1 MTDDDL
7 LSRLGALVREEE
19 HEGDPAL
26 DKLVH
31 GKLTASEQAALQA
44 RASQDA
50 ELAHRVSQLTP
61 LDEQVRARIVQS
73 ALSALPAA
81 GSQAKVSELRPR
93 RRSVWLAPAGIALS
107 AAAAALIMLRA
118 PEPTPTSEE
127 LPRYALSARGGVDLE
142 RGSTREGPL
151 VLAPDSTLEVVLRPG
166 SDVHGRI
173 EVHGLV
179 RSGSQSDELTLH
191 PELSP
196 SGSVRIRELTST
208 LFGNRK
214 GPQELVLVT
223 CRPEAC
229 EGALGASRSR
239 GPTRGPG
246 WESLVQQ
253 LVLE

>member
-19 HEGDPAL
+19 HESDPVL

-31 GKLTASEQAALQA
+31 GKLTQAERAELEA
-44 RASQDA
+44 RARQDA
-50 ELAHRVSQLTP
+50 ELAHKVSQLTP
-61 LDEQVRARIVQS
+61 VDDQVRARIVQS
-73 ALSALPAA
+73 ALASLPGAPA
-81 GSQAKVSELRPR
+81 TKATVSQLRPR
-93 RRSVWLAPAGIALS
+93 RRSMWLAPAGIALS
-107 AAAAALIMLRA
+107 AAAAALIMLRSPA
-118 PEPTPTSEE
+118 VDEIPS
-127 LPRYALSARGGVDLE
+127 YALTARGGVDLQ

-179 RSGSQSDELTLH
+179 LSGAQSQELVLH

-196 SGSVRIRELTST
+196 TGSVRIRELTRT
-208 LFGNRK
+208 LFGDRK
-214 GPQELVLVT
+214 GAHELVLVP

-229 EGALGASRSR
+229 EGALVEAKGH
-239 GPTRGPG
+239 GQTRGPG
-246 WESLVQQ
+246 WESLSQQ